1 MLSSTQAGPGRKVKK
16 EQEEIS
22 RNQRTKTFSQLCNN
36 RLGRGKIHNI
46 PFRYGG
52 DLAGAASR
60 PDGLAVLGV
69 LFAVAEEDNP
79 KFEPMLEAA
88 QLIKDRDITLNN

>member
-1 MLSSTQAGPGRKVKK
+1 MVPWALRAVLLPS
-16 EQEEIS
+16 
-22 RNQRTKTFSQLCNN
+22 
-36 RLGRGKIHNI
+36 
-46 PFRYGG
+46 RYGG

-69 LFAVAEEDNP
+69 LFAVTEEDNP

-88 QLIKDRDITLNN
+88 QLIKDRDITLNNLCCRLV